1 MARIKDTDYLAISAR
16 VRAMETTLMTPER
29 MERLLE
35 AHSEDEVTR
44 LLQDCGYPAL
54 DAARPER
61 MDAAL
66 SEAREA
72 LLADLGGSAPDA
84 GFIDIFKLKYDY
96 HNAKA
101 VLKAAAVGTD
111 PARMFMDMGRIPAS
125 ELKSAMESSELD
137 TLPGLLPEAVAEAKN
152 VLDTTRDPQ
161 LSDITLDGWMYRDMA
176 RTAERTGS
184 AFLRGY
190 VAAQI
195 DAANLRSLIRT
206 LRMGK
211 NAGFLAGALLEGGE
225 TEPAALLAVAENGG
239 SGLAE
244 LYAPTRFAA
253 AAEAGAAALKGGTL
267 TEFEKQC
274 DDAVTEYLS
283 GAQMVPFGEAP
294 LSCGAGNGVH
304 QSPHCTHGPRR
315 RTGRGHHPLPAAP
328 RNRLRRETHGSSI
341 FHRRGRRLGVRDGL
355 SGTGTGHLS
364 RHLRGGG
371 AENRPRACQNGL
383 CGDLPHRDAGKGY
396 GRCAGA
402 LQGSASAG
410 HHPHSR
416 TGGLL
421 WNRHG
426 QHPER
431 Y

>member
-35 AHSEDEVTR
+35 ARSEDEVTR

-190 VAAQI
+190 VAVQV
-195 DAANLRSLIRT
+195 DAVNLRTAVRT

-211 NAGFLAGALLEGGE
+211 GADFLLGALLEGGDLA
-225 TEPAALLAVAENGG
+225 PDAVAKAAS
-239 SGLAE
+239 SGAAGLRE
-244 LYAPTRFAA
+244 LYGATRFRD
-253 AAEAGAAALKGGTL
+253 AAEAGAEALKGGPL
-267 TEFEKQC
+267 TAFEKLC
-274 DDAVTEYLS
+274 DDAV
-283 GAQMVPFGEAP
+283 AQSVPFGEAP
-294 LSCGAGNGVH
+294 LVSYLAARETEYTNLRILLMGRAAGIDPAVI
-304 QSPHCTHGPRR
+304 
-315 RTGRGHHPLPAAP
+315 RT
-328 RNRLRRETHGSSI
+328 RLR
-341 FHRRGRRLGVRDGL
+341 
-355 SGTGTGHLS
+355 
-364 RHLRGGG
+364 
-371 AENRPRACQNGL
+371 
-383 CGDLPHRDAGKGY
+383 
-396 GRCAGA
+396 
-402 LQGSASAG
+402 AS
-410 HHPHSR
+410 
-416 TGGLL
+416 
-421 WNRHG
+421 
-426 QHPER
+426 
-431 Y
+431 YV

>member
-35 AHSEDEVTR
+35 ARSEDEVTR

-225 TEPAALLAVAENGG
+225 TEPAA
-239 SGLAE
+239 
-244 LYAPTRFAA
+244 
-253 AAEAGAAALKGGTL
+253 
-267 TEFEKQC
+267 FEKQC

-294 LSCGAGNGVH
+294 LLAYLAARETEYTNLRIVLMGRAAGLDADTIR
-304 QSPHCTHGPRR
+304 S
-315 RTGRGHHPLPAAP
+315 
-328 RNRLRRETHGSSI
+328 RLRRGI
-341 FHRRGRRLGVRDGL
+341 G
-355 SGTGTGHLS
+355 
-364 RHLRGGG
+364 
-371 AENRPRACQNGL
+371 
-383 CGDLPHRDAGKGY
+383 
-396 GRCAGA
+396 
-402 LQGSASAG
+402 
-410 HHPHSR
+410 
-416 TGGLL
+416 
-421 WNRHG
+421 
-426 QHPER
+426 
-431 Y
+431 

>member
-1 MARIKDTDYLAISAR
+1 
-16 VRAMETTLMTPER
+16 MTPER

-35 AHSEDEVTR
+35 ARSEDEVTR

-54 DAARPER
+54 DAAQPER

-195 DAANLRSLIRT
+195 DAANLRALIRT

-211 NAGFLAGALLEGGE
+211 NADFLAGVLFDGGGID
-225 TEPAALLAVAENGG
+225 PAAILAVAAERG
-239 SGLAE
+239 SGLE
-244 LYAPTRFAA
+244 EVYGSTRFAQ
-253 AAEAGAAALKGGTL
+253 AAEAGEAALKGGSL
-267 TEFEKQC
+267 TEFEKRC
-274 DDAVTEYLS
+274 DDAVADYLS
-283 GAQMVPFGEAP
+283 GAQMIPFGEAP
-294 LSCGAGNGVH
+294 MLAYLAARETEYTNIRILLMGRAAGLSPEIIR
-304 QSPHCTHGPRR
+304 S
-315 RTGRGHHPLPAAP
+315 
-328 RNRLRRETHGSSI
+328 RLRRI
-341 FHRRGRRLGVRDGL
+341 N
-355 SGTGTGHLS
+355 
-364 RHLRGGG
+364 
-371 AENRPRACQNGL
+371 A
-383 CGDLPHRDAGKGY
+383 
-396 GRCAGA
+396 
-402 LQGSASAG
+402 
-410 HHPHSR
+410 
-416 TGGLL
+416 
-421 WNRHG
+421 
-426 QHPER
+426 
-431 Y
+431 